1 VKRRPDRFA
10 AFATLPTPTRK
21 PRRMNCN
28 AASPNSYGAAWY
40 TSTIDAPQFVDTAPI
55 SAPDKAKL
63 AHLNA
68 ARLLLGHH
76 AS

>member
-1 VKRRPDRFA
+1 VP
-10 AFATLPTPTRK
+10 
-21 PRRMNCN
+21 
-28 AASPNSYGAAWY
+28 YGAAGY

-76 AS
+76 AG